1 MGMYDT
7 VACSDSLPVIQEMI
21 DLGLDK
27 RDYIF
32 QTKDLDNFLLEFVLQ
47 DGILYEK
54 KYKDNKELYL
64 EDRKYH
70 GTLNLYDYRE
80 NVKDKW
86 DCWIEYKLTF
96 TAGKMT
102 NATLL
107 VFNSEDN
114 AYRKTKEKE
123 FWDKVKA
130 NNNKWYNKYI
140 LYTKTGKSIKFI
152 IHKVLYNVG
161 TYIQKLSYKF

>member
-7 VACSDSLPVIQEMI
+7 VACSDRLPVNQDMI

-27 RDYIF
+27 RDYVF
-32 QTKDLDNFLLEFVLQ
+32 QTKDLGNFLLEYVLQ

-54 KYKDNKELYL
+54 KYKENKEMYL
-64 EDRKYH
+64 EDVKYH

-80 NVKDKW
+80 DVKNKW
-86 DCWIEYKLTF
+86 DCWIEYGLTF

-102 NATLL
+102 NASLL
-107 VFNSEDN
+107 LFDRTDNS
-114 AYRKTKEKE
+114 YRKSKEKE
-123 FWDKVKA
+123 FWDKVHA

-140 LYTKTGKSIKFI
+140 LHTKPGKSVKFI
-152 IHKVLYNVG
+152 IHKVLYDVG